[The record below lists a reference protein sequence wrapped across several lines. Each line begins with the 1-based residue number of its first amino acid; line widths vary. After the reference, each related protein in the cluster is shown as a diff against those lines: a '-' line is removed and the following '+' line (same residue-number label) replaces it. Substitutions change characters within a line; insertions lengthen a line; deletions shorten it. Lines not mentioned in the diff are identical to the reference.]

1 MASGVEG
8 RTESKGESK
17 TGLASGRLSAGDRRA
32 ADLERLVASRL
43 LSRATRSVFRTR
55 KRPCQCLFTVS
66 QWLRSFLSAGPLH
79 LRRMRL
85 GSQFSV
91 CTPVFSPVL

>member
-55 KRPCQCLFTVS
+55 KRPCLFI